1 MTMINTVYFGLDDL
15 PVFDGAV
22 AMYRINTSDPLTS
35 DYSFV
40 SYSSDEYRSVVDS
53 LEYKLREALRKR
65 TYITVPKISSTDEDW
80 FAGHTLTNNSK
91 PVPDSWISTFSHKVG
106 VSNAPFKQRV
116 LRKDI
121 VFSPYERCEIYVESY
136 PRVIPGDDWN
146 TWVRTTFPPD
156 LTGFPGYRGT
166 RFFIDGVH
174 FLAGTNPESV
184 LSLRGWRGNVSQKV
198 IPPISISAHA
208 IHDKI
213 TSSFEVDSGTV
224 TATLGQANK
233 GTVDALTAL
242 AEMPELVRSC
252 IDGFK
257 LIGKMIRDVNRKEFA
272 ISEAFKRRKDNEA
285 AKHREDLFL
294 LEQWRAGIRQTDPRA
309 NVRKIDTV
317 YRKKRRRLEK
327 SYKKA
332 VKNTE
337 VEFVDALTDV
347 WMNFRYNIYPSVK
360 TAEETIKALEN
371 LQVQFLRF
379 AKFNYSTVNL
389 SDLGV
394 DADIDIRE
402 SCTIRRSVDS
412 SVGLFGGN
420 SGMFSANIAVTLHEL
435 IKKSWVVDWFIN
447 VGDFL
452 SAFTIPT
459 TYSQQGCSYAFKSNI
474 SINYTNSAGSNVR
487 IRGYVY
493 KRLIINPFTYACL
506 TLQWDMNWMR
516 YTDATA
522 LIWQAIRTD
531 IKTAIRTGK

>member
-15 PVFDGAV
+15 PSFDGEV
-22 AMYRINTSDPLTS
+22 AMYRINTSDSSTS
-35 DYSFV
+35 DVSFL
-40 SYSSDEYRSVVDS
+40 SYESDEYRSVRDS

-65 TYITVPKISSTDEDW
+65 TYITVPRITSTDEDW
-80 FAGHTLTNNSK
+80 KAGHTLTSDSK
-91 PVPDSWISTFSHKVG
+91 PVPDPWFSTFSHKVG

-136 PRVIPGDDWN
+136 PQIVTGDDWG
-146 TWVRTTFPPD
+146 TWSRTRFPPD
-156 LTGFPGYRGT
+156 LTVFPGYIGT
-166 RFFIDGVH
+166 RFFIDGIH
-174 FLAGTNPESV
+174 FLAGDPA
-184 LSLRGWRGNVSQKV
+184 SLNLLGWRGNVSQRV
-198 IPPISISAHA
+198 IPPISIGADA

-224 TATLGQANK
+224 TAALGQSNK

-252 IDGFK
+252 IDGLK
-257 LIGKMIRDVNRKEFA
+257 LIGKMIRDANRKEFA
-272 ISEAFKRRKDNEA
+272 ISEAFKKRKDNEA

-347 WMNFRYNIYPSVK
+347 WMNFRYNIYPSAK
-360 TAEETIKALEN
+360 TAEETVKALEN
-371 LQVQFLRF
+371 LRVQFLRF

-394 DADIDIRE
+394 DANIDIRE

-420 SGMFSANIAVTLHEL
+420 SGLFSANLAVTSWEL
-435 IKKSWVVDWFIN
+435 VKKSWVVDWFIN
-447 VGDFL
+447 IGDFL
-452 SAFTIPT
+452 AAFTIPT

-531 IKTAIRTGK
+531 IRTAIRTGK

>member
-1 MTMINTVYFGLDDL
+1 MTMINAVYFGLDDP
-15 PVFDGAV
+15 PVFDGAIP
-22 AMYRINTSDPLTS
+22 MYRINTSDPQTS
-35 DYSFV
+35 DVTFV
-40 SYSSDEYRSVVDS
+40 DYASDEYRSVVES
-53 LEYKLREALRKR
+53 LRYKLVEALRKR
-65 TYITVPKISSTDEDW
+65 SYITVPKDASTDEDW
-80 FAGHTLTNNSK
+80 YMGHTFTSDSD
-91 PVPDSWISTFSHKVG
+91 PVPEPWYSSFSHKVG

-116 LRKDI
+116 LRNEI
-121 VFSPYERCEIYVESY
+121 VFSPYERCEIYVESQ
-136 PRVIPGDDWN
+136 PQVIPGDDWGS
-146 TWVRTTFPPD
+146 WSRTNFPPD
-156 LTGFPGYRGT
+156 LTEFPGYNGT
-166 RFFIDGVH
+166 RFFVDGIH
-174 FLAGTNPESV
+174 YLASNPKGS

-198 IPPISISAHA
+198 IPPISISARA

-213 TSSFEVDSGTV
+213 TSSFEVDNGTV

-252 IDGFK
+252 INGFK
-257 LIGKMIRDVNRKEFA
+257 LLGKMIRDVNRKEFA
-272 ISEAFKRRKDNEA
+272 ISEAFKKRKDNEA

-332 VKNTE
+332 VKNTG

-371 LQVQFLRF
+371 LRVQFLRF

-394 DADIDIRE
+394 DADVDIRE

-447 VGDFL
+447 IGDFL

-506 TLQWDMNWMR
+506 TLQWDMNRMR

-522 LIWQAIRTD
+522 LMWQAIRTD

>member
-1 MTMINTVYFGLDDL
+1 MAMINAVYFGLDGL
-15 PVFDGAV
+15 PSFDGQV
-22 AMYRINTSDPLTS
+22 PLRRINTSDPLTS
-35 DYSFV
+35 DYTSLD
-40 SYSSDEYRSVVDS
+40 YDSDEYRLIVES

-65 TYITVPKISSTDEDW
+65 SYITVPKVNSTDEDW
-80 FAGHTLTNNSK
+80 YMGHTLTGDSE
-91 PVPDSWISTFSHKVG
+91 PVPDQWISTFSHKVG

-116 LRKDI
+116 LRKDV

-136 PRVIPGDDWN
+136 PQVVTGDDWSS
-146 TWVRTTFPPD
+146 WSRTRFSPD
-156 LTGFPGYRGT
+156 LADFPGYIGA
-166 RFFIDGVH
+166 RFFIDGIH
-174 FLAGTNPESV
+174 FLAVDPKIWLT
-184 LSLRGWRGNVSQKV
+184 LRGWRGNVSQKV
-198 IPPISISAHA
+198 IPPIPISARA

-252 IDGFK
+252 INGFQ

-272 ISEAFKRRKDNEA
+272 ISEAFKKRKDNEA

-294 LEQWRAGIRQTDPRA
+294 LEQWRAGIRQTAHRE

-360 TAEETIKALEN
+360 TAEETIKALES
-371 LQVQFLRF
+371 LRVQFLRF
-379 AKFNYSTVNL
+379 AKFNYSTINL
-389 SDLGV
+389 SDLGIDV
-394 DADIDIRE
+394 DVDIRE

-420 SGMFSANIAVTLHEL
+420 SSMFSANIAVTFHEL

-447 VGDFL
+447 IGDFL
-452 SAFTIPT
+452 SAFTVPT

-522 LIWQAIRTD
+522 LAWQAIRSD
-531 IKTAIRTGK
+531 IKQAIRTGK